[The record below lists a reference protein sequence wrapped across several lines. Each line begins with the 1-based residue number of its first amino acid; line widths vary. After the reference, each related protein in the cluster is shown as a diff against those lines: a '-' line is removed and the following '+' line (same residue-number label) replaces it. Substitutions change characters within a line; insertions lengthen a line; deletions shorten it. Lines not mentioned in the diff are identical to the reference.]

1 MPPIAFF
8 RDSTSI
14 ALGLAAWMRS
24 LIRGLVKVGLLQPW
38 AEVLVNNLLLGGQA
52 WADSEKAK
60 LADLDWQIIV
70 EKPV

>member
-1 MPPIAFF
+1 
-8 RDSTSI
+8 
-14 ALGLAAWMRS
+14 MRS
-24 LIRGLVKVGLLQPW
+24 LIRGLVQVGLLQPW

-52 WADSEKAK
+52 WADAEKAK